1 MISPSGPVKDLD
13 GNVVT
18 DAFGRP
24 GFPNGFSPL
33 ATQSLGYTA
42 TMLEAGVQVVY
53 LYVYV
58 SDAHD
63 NRSGS
68 GTFGPGEAGYVAQ
81 FKQYDTAFGKFFARL
96 TTDGRTWPNTTIAPR
111 ITTIAPRI
119 EFLEIEQPK
128 PAGASRPVFFA
139 RGSLQPDRNCRD
151 IPSIR
156 VTDFKASGSTKKLS
170 SRPHFVGTHPRH
182 ARQSGRR
189 IVEIGPR
196 ALRGSA

>member
-96 TTDGRTWPNTTIAPR
+96 TTDGRTWPNTTIVTG

-119 EFLEIEQPK
+119 EFLEIEQPN
-128 PAGASRPVFFA
+128 PPVQAGRVFSHVDLCSPTEIVATFRQSASRTSKRAAA
-139 RGSLQPDRNCRD
+139 RRN
-151 IPSIR
+151 
-156 VTDFKASGSTKKLS
+156 LS

-196 ALRGSA
+196 AIRGSA